1 MCVCRSTEK
10 LGDEKYNKRL
20 YSAQVKTGKKWLEYL
35 PGDFNDELIPYLF
48 NQMRDDDRVETA
60 VENYYNKNRR
70 LSAHDSS
77 CLKEFAGLSDQK
89 YAIFSRAFYY
99 FTGIRILAPLKDIQ
113 LLRKAKAEQD

>member
-1 MCVCRSTEK
+1 MQNLHRSKILKDACLFLLCVCRSTEK

-60 VENYYNKNRR
+60 VENYYNNNRR

-77 CLKEFAGLSDQK
+77 
-89 YAIFSRAFYY
+89 
-99 FTGIRILAPLKDIQ
+99 
-113 LLRKAKAEQD
+113 